1 MGVCHLGMCFGAWAH
16 YKLNPYQGNALKTHF
31 TFAVAIIALASA
43 TSTFASEPNF
53 DSDNAM
59 PAANT
64 LTTEAVVSDLVKFRQ
79 SGPSRQ
85 PPRDGEWYDM
95 PALLGYTTPLRTTVN
110 YDSSGPDAQTMPALL
125 PTGKDHNPSQ

>member
-1 MGVCHLGMCFGAWAH
+1 M
-16 YKLNPYQGNALKTHF
+16 KTHF

-64 LTTEAVVSDLVKFRQ
+64 LTT
-79 SGPSRQ
+79 
-85 PPRDGEWYDM
+85 
-95 PALLGYTTPLRTTVN
+95 
-110 YDSSGPDAQTMPALL
+110 
-125 PTGKDHNPSQ
+125 